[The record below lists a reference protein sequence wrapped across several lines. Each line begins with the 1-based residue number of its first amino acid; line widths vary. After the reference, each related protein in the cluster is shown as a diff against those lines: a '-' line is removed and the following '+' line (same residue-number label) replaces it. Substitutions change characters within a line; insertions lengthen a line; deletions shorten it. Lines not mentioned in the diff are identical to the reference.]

1 MHLGAFISD
10 CLGGYR
16 ERETPGSIPN
26 PEAKP
31 PIADNTASFRC
42 GNVGRRLVHR
52 IFNYNK
58 IAFSFFLFNQLTL
71 LLLNAISIIIL
82 VWRFMLF
89 NQLLFMSFLY
99 SFLT

>member
-52 IFNYNK
+52 I
-58 IAFSFFLFNQLTL
+58 IPLIL
-71 LLLNAISIIIL
+71 LLLLSNT
-82 VWRFMLF
+82 LF
-89 NQLLFMSFLY
+89 IYTYLLFAVSVC
-99 SFLT
+99 